1 MIRKL
6 IGRVRLA
13 NAYKVIEPV
22 VYTSELKQSYSTG
35 SVVGGTLKGKNAA
48 IVGATG
54 GIGKAVAERFV
65 KEGCL
70 VVLIG
75 RNEKKLSA
83 LQKELVS
90 ERVTCVVLDVSSP
103 QLCKAEIPKLMD
115 AYNIDI
121 WVNTVGLSSMAD
133 KRGDCNFSEVAFRE
147 TFDINYTSTILL
159 TEMVAEEMQ
168 LKNAKGTIINVAS
181 MAAYHGTSFHT
192 PYSISKKALITATQ
206 LLAKKYA
213 DSACIASISPGGTVS
228 GMTGCSLGSNIAR
241 DAGALNRL
249 LMAEEVASTIAL
261 MASPI
266 GRHLKG
272 QDVKVYPFTF

>member
-6 IGRVRLA
+6 ISRVRLA
-13 NAYKVIEPV
+13 NAYKVIEPL
-22 VYTSELKQSYSTG
+22 VYTPDLKQSYSTG

-54 GIGKAVAERFV
+54 GIGKAVAERFI

-83 LQKELVS
+83 LQKELGF
-90 ERVTCVVLDVSSP
+90 EKVTSVVLDISSP

-115 AYNIDI
+115 AYNIDT
-121 WVNTVGLSSMAD
+121 WVNTAGLSSMAD
-133 KRGDCNFSEVAFRE
+133 KRGDSNFTEDDFRGTFEVNFS
-147 TFDINYTSTILL
+147 STMLL
-159 TEMVAEEMQ
+159 TEIVAAEM
-168 LKNAKGTIINVAS
+168 LTRNVKGTIINVAS
-181 MAAYHGTSFHT
+181 MAAYHQTSFHS
-192 PYSISKKALITATQ
+192 PYSMSKKALISSTQ
-206 LLAKKYA
+206 LLAKKYG
-213 DSACIASISPGGTVS
+213 DSVCISSIAPGGTVS
-228 GMTGCSLGSNIAR
+228 GMTGCVMGSNFAR

-249 LMAEEVASTIAL
+249 LMAEEVASTIAI

-266 GRHLKG
+266 GKHLNG
-272 QDVKVYPFTF
+272 QDVKVYPFSF